1 MADPEYW
8 IAEKVANHLRVTG
21 TTVRAYVASN
31 LSRPPI
37 NRAA

>member
-8 IAEKVANHLRVTG
+8 IAEKVANYLGVTG

-37 NRAA
+37 NGTA